1 MEKADKNLKDFVE
14 GLELTILNNEDSIL
28 LDGMV
33 GTSGASNTGCNTDHN
48 CSPNCGSTIDNC
60 HACLLYTSDA
70 ADDLTDV

>member
-33 GTSGASNTGCNTDHN
+33 GTRS
-48 CSPNCGSTIDNC
+48 
-60 HACLLYTSDA
+60 
-70 ADDLTDV
+70 

>member
-60 HACLLYTSDA
+60 HAGNCYA
-70 ADDLTDV
+70 GCGVKP